1 MAKWTK
7 VMDFLAMRSARHR
20 PKTRASW
27 LYGAGP
33 FALIVATAF
42 FLVESDLPYGW
53 QILIIALVGV
63 VVCPALVLLA
73 AVLFDRNF
81 K

>member
-1 MAKWTK
+1 MARWTT
-7 VMDFLAMRSARHR
+7 VMDFVAMRSASRQPR
-20 PKTRASW
+20 TRGSW

-33 FALIVATAF
+33 FALVVATVL
-42 FLVESDLPYGW
+42 LVIRLDVPFGW
-53 QILIIALVGV
+53 QILITIVVGV

-73 AVLFDRNF
+73 TVVFDRNP